1 MRTPRTVL
9 EQKIRERRMTL
20 EEFAEYAERFAWEH
34 GEPGTLGLRHLQR
47 LVAGRKS
54 SGEPL
59 GPVRQV
65 TARLLES
72 IFEVGIEELLAP
84 PAPEEPLGSIGRVE
98 PPGRADVEMAGA
110 LQWLDERAGWAAG
123 TARAKVRARLSDAG
137 PGALLDRRAGRARVG
152 RREIVRELG
161 RYYGG
166 GGSGFG
172 LYRARCGEVEID
184 TTLLGRAAWWDGV
197 SSLDGADHWLSFAVN
212 VFEPLKPL
220 SERAADAAV
229 ARLAESVALGVRV
242 ANLPLYRLLEVEAEG
257 AVTGTVGLVPFAEY
271 ALTADLLEGELVEAV
286 SRRRG
291 GLPLRDEYLP
301 DLDAVLD
308 LPGRVCAG
316 GVVALCAIARPK
328 DRFRGEADYA
338 LLVQERSDRVLNAA
352 GRLAVIPKGFHQP
365 LNDVRGDARVGATLL
380 RELEEELFGRAEV
393 DTTLGEVRAAAPM
406 HEGRR
411 SAPMRWLEDVP
422 GRLRVECTGF
432 GFNLVSGNYEFA
444 GLVVIEDE
452 EFWSLFGGQ
461 VEANWEAAGLRL
473 YSSRDGELISD
484 LVAQESWSNE
494 GLFGL
499 LQGLRRLREIGGERV
514 ELPAVKLSGL

>member
-1 MRTPRTVL
+1 
-9 EQKIRERRMTL
+9 
-20 EEFAEYAERFAWEH
+20 
-34 GEPGTLGLRHLQR
+34 
-47 LVAGRKS
+47 
-54 SGEPL
+54 
-59 GPVRQV
+59 
-65 TARLLES
+65 
-72 IFEVGIEELLAP
+72 
-84 PAPEEPLGSIGRVE
+84 
-98 PPGRADVEMAGA
+98 MA
-110 LQWLDERAGWAAG
+110 
-123 TARAKVRARLSDAG
+123 
-137 PGALLDRRAGRARVG
+137 
-152 RREIVRELG
+152 
-161 RYYGG
+161 
-166 GGSGFG
+166 
-172 LYRARCGEVEID
+172 
-184 TTLLGRAAWWDGV
+184 
-197 SSLDGADHWLSFAVN
+197 
-212 VFEPLKPL
+212 
-220 SERAADAAV
+220 
-229 ARLAESVALGVRV
+229 
-242 ANLPLYRLLEVEAEG
+242 
-257 AVTGTVGLVPFAEY
+257 GTVGLVPFAEY

-286 SRRRG
+286 SQRRG

-338 LLVQERSDRVLNAA
+338 LLVQERSDGVLNGA

-365 LNDVRGDARVGATLL
+365 LNDVRGDARIGATLL

-452 EFWSLFGGQ
+452 EFWPLFGGQ

-473 YSSRDGELISD
+473 YSSRDGELVTD

-514 ELPAVKLSGL
+514 ELPVVELLGL

>member
-1 MRTPRTVL
+1 ML

-20 EEFAEYAERFAWEH
+20 EEFIEYAERFAREH

-84 PAPEEPLGSIGRVE
+84 PVQEEPLERMGSVE
-98 PPGRADVEMAGA
+98 PPGRADVEVART
-110 LQWLDERAGWAAG
+110 LEWLDERAGWAAG
-123 TARAKVRARLSDAG
+123 TARAKVRARLSDGG
-137 PGALLDRRAGRARVG
+137 PGALLDLRAGRARVG

-166 GGSGFG
+166 GRSGFG

-184 TTLLGRAAWWDGV
+184 STLFGRAAWWHGV
-197 SSLDGADHWLSFAVN
+197 SSLDGSRNRLSFAVN
-212 VFEPLKPL
+212 AFEPLKPL

-242 ANLPLYRLLEVEAEG
+242 ANLPLYRLLEVEMEG
-257 AVTGTVGLVPFAEY
+257 ALAGTVGLVPFAEY

-308 LPGRVCAG
+308 LPGRACAG

-365 LNDVRGDARVGATLL
+365 LNDVRGDARIGATLL

-393 DTTLGEVRAAAPM
+393 DTTLGEIRAAAPM

-411 SAPMRWLEDVP
+411 SAPMRWLADKP

-452 EFWSLFGGQ
+452 EFWPLFGGQ
-461 VEANWEAAGLRL
+461 VEANWEAAGLQL
-473 YSSRDGELISD
+473 YSSRDAELISD

-514 ELPAVKLSGL
+514 ELPAVELSGL